1 MPRAK
6 AAPSVQNT
14 TVVRRAAP
22 RAKVRGSAPSVT
34 PPRPGGKLGLIV
46 DRLGSRKGATADE
59 LAKATGWRRHSVIGA
74 LSRLRARGFDAQL
87 ETRGARRAYC
97 LEAQRD

>member
-6 AAPSVQNT
+6 AAPSAHKSNGGK
-14 TVVRRAAP
+14 TVAQ
-22 RAKVRGSAPSVT
+22 RAKAPDQAPSAT

-46 DRLGSRKGATADE
+46 DRLASRRGATADE